1 MLGSMKSRVL
11 GVLLLLTACSDDPVA
26 APVSQTDV
34 VGVLELPMSHRSM
47 PQAPPGAGLIEV
59 SPTELRYE
67 HAQVLTLEHGQPP
80 AAEVRGEL
88 LPKLQQA
95 VSAAR
100 HNTMILRLHVLTPM
114 ATLREILATL
124 NALNISD
131 VVFAIRPVASS
142 TSVGWLD
149 VRAISL
155 MPPSEE
161 PSAIPGAAVIPWDE
175 FTRAWGSV
183 TNACR
188 RDQRAECAAPSPNPA
203 TGGSTN
209 IVLRTRGDGIKVEFT
224 QYGAPAAAPA
234 APRVEMI
241 EGVAPSAAPV
251 AAEPEDA
258 PIADAHYTFRVA
270 SATASPSALSGMF
283 NPLCGSR
290 SCGVTVISDPET
302 SVMNAISA
310 LGAAFPAGAQAP
322 YVVLRSTR

>member
-1 MLGSMKSRVL
+1 
-11 GVLLLLTACSDDPVA
+11 
-26 APVSQTDV
+26 
-34 VGVLELPMSHRSM
+34 MSHRSM

-67 HAQVLTLEHGQPP
+67 HAPVLQLEHGHAP
-80 AAEVRGEL
+80 AAELRGEL

-100 HNTMILRLHVLTPM
+100 HNAMILRLHVLTPM
-114 ATLREILATL
+114 ATLRGILATL
-124 NALNISD
+124 NALNIND
-131 VVFAIRPVASS
+131 VVFAIRPVASP

-149 VRAISL
+149 VRALTL
-155 MPPSEE
+155 MPPGEE
-161 PSAIPGAAVIPWDE
+161 PSAIQGAANIPWDE
-175 FTRAWGSV
+175 FVRAWGSV
-183 TNACR
+183 TSACR
-188 RDQRAECAAPSPNPA
+188 RDPRAECASPSPNPA
-203 TGGSTN
+203 TGGNTN
-209 IVLRTRGDGIKVEFT
+209 ILLRTRGDGIKVEFT
-224 QYGAPAAAPA
+224 QYGAPEVAAPA
-234 APRVEMI
+234 ARVEMI
-241 EGVAPSAAPV
+241 EGVAPSAQPV
-251 AAEPEDA
+251 AAEEEVA
-258 PIADAHYTFRVA
+258 PVADAHYTFRVA